1 MSANEYC
8 PGHGTEPTGTSSDL
22 RVVECR
28 TCTPLREH
36 VIIAAF
42 GVTAETRKDAEEYL
56 HTRLPRPGRR
66 GDEYRVVEDWWIAED
81 TRYDRSDNDSAVF
94 CIPGKQEQARDALR
108 SLGLAY

>member
-1 MSANEYC
+1 MS
-8 PGHGTEPTGTSSDL
+8 TS
-22 RVVECR
+22 
-28 TCTPLREH
+28 TTPEVREH

-81 TRYDRSDNDSAVF
+81 ERYDRSDNDSAVF
-94 CIPGKQEQARDALR
+94 VIPGKQEEAVALLR
-108 SLGLAY
+108 AHGLAY